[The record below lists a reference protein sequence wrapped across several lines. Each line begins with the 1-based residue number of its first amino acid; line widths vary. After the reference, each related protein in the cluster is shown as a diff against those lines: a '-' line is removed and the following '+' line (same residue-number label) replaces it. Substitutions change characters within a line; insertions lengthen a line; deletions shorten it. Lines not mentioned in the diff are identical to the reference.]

1 MHQSRGAGNRP
12 RHLAKREDNGLMNND
27 DKDRALEAHIAIGM
41 LLLAAG
47 LILLAVLP

>member
-12 RHLAKREDNGLMNND
+12 RHLAKREDNGLMKPD
-27 DKDRALEAHIAIGM
+27 DDRALEAHIAIG
-41 LLLAAG
+41 LLFLAVG